1 MVVSLRKELVMELWQ
16 GLARLA
22 GGDHKIKFAYG
33 IARNREKLRK
43 YVAAISEAT
52 APLPAFESKR
62 IDLAREL
69 CAKKPETNE
78 PIILPD
84 GQYVIQDMARFTS
97 ELEKIRKET
106 KQDERDAAVKE
117 LLAED
122 EEIDLYMVPFEMLPE
137 SIPPVVLQAI
147 LPMVLEPMQD

>member
-1 MVVSLRKELVMELWQ
+1 MLVSMRKESIMELWH

-43 YVAAISEAT
+43 VVAAITEAT
-52 APLPAFESKR
+52 AALPEYEKQR
-62 IDLAREL
+62 IALALEL
-69 CAKKPETNE
+69 CAKKPDSHD

-84 GQYVIQDMARFTS
+84 GQYVIQDMARFNS
-97 ELEKIRKET
+97 ELDVIRKET
-106 KQDERDAAVKE
+106 GQDKRDAEVKE
-117 LLAED
+117 LM
-122 EEIDLYMVPFEMLPE
+122 EEEEAIELYVVPFEMLPE

-147 LPMVLEPMQD
+147 LPMVAEPMEE